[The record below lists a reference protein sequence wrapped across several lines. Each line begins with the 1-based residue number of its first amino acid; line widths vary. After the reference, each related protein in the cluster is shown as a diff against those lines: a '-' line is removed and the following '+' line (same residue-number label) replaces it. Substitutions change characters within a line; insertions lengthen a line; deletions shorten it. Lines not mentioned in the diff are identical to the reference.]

1 MFQLQIYTSPIKTDD
16 EILYDLNAKIRD
28 ESRKTV
34 DNPES
39 SIKATIQKFKI
50 ENPQLLAKIRREKS
64 TPNYNR
70 SDISSNVKTS
80 SNLDTVND
88 SSNNQNRSSKIDDPQ
103 NLATVQTKEIQSND
117 SNEDRFD
124 TNDTNTYTAV
134 KSSTELLNTLIS
146 INEDIHKNRTSSNN
160 DADAIEINIYNENL
174 NNESSSIPNM
184 DNNYNEMEI
193 DENSKSD
200 DNIESD
206 HESESDLAEALT
218 QIIEEQSEDIIN
230 SDQDSDMSIDE
241 ELMRETVEEIADA
254 LEETTY
260 NLTLDNIVFTPPLE
274 FRDLN

>member
-1 MFQLQIYTSPIKTDD
+1 M
-16 EILYDLNAKIRD
+16 NAKIRH
-28 ESRKTV
+28 ESCKTV
-34 DNPES
+34 DNAES
-39 SIKATIQKFKI
+39 SIKSIIQKFKI

-70 SDISSNVKTS
+70 SDISSNDKTS

-88 SSNNQNRSSKIDDPQ
+88 SSSNQNRSSKIDDPQ

-117 SNEDRFD
+117 SNEDRLD

-160 DADAIEINIYNENL
+160 DADAIEININNENL
-174 NNESSSIPNM
+174 NNESNSIPNM

-230 SDQDSDMSIDE
+230 CDQGSASDMSIDE
-241 ELMRETVEEIADA
+241 ELMRETVEEIAYA

-260 NLTLDNIVFTPPLE
+260 DLTLDNIVLTPPLE
-274 FRDLN
+274 FRDLI